1 MKRTIECILI
11 GIFSCA
17 FCNAQQAIS
26 TAGGEGIG
34 TGGTVSYTVG
44 QVVYT
49 TNNGDEGTV
58 FQGVQQ
64 PYEISVIPTGEDKI
78 GINPELSVYPNPA
91 KDYLLLK
98 VKDYTPGNLSYQLF
112 DMNGKLLENKK
123 LEGYETIIQMDNLA
137 RSVYFLK
144 VTDNDAE
151 VKTFKIVKN

>member
-11 GIFSCA
+11 GICSCA
-17 FCNAQQAIS
+17 ICNGQQAIS

-34 TGGTVSYTVG
+34 TGGTVSYAVG

-49 TNNGDEGTV
+49 TNNGNEGTV
-58 FQGVQQ
+58 MQGVQQ
-64 PYEISVIPTGEDKI
+64 PYEISVMPTGEDKI

-91 KDYLLLK
+91 TDYLLLK
-98 VKDYTPGNLSYQLF
+98 VKDYMHGNLSYQLY
-112 DMNGKLLENKK
+112 DTNGKLLENKK